1 MQQSFCSSY
10 SSEKPAKIVK
20 IDFLKK
26 KFNSFLNRIH
36 PKNHYKNLA
45 VQCRG
50 LFERLIRAITEEE
63 ENFPEDAIDSGK
75 STHKL
80 LT

>member
-1 MQQSFCSSY
+1 MKFSY
-10 SSEKPAKIVK
+10 
-20 IDFLKK
+20 
-26 KFNSFLNRIH
+26 FLNRIH

-50 LFERLIRAITEEE
+50 LFERLIRAITEED